1 MSNRF
6 SAFSRY
12 HPVPLFLYFISVLV
26 ITMFSY
32 NPVYPIL
39 SLMGAASFQICTI
52 RHGLSKSLL
61 HGFVA
66 IILITAVNPLFSHNG
81 ATPLLF
87 INGKAITLEAIIF
100 GAVSAMI
107 IVSVIGWCKILNR
120 CFGSD
125 KFLYLFGRIIPK
137 LSLIISMSMKLIPDF
152 SRKYKDMHDLQKAM
166 SPQKNQ
172 NWIDGIKTAC
182 AVFSALITRALENS
196 ADTALSMKA
205 RGYGSARRTSFSVYR
220 FHSRDGLL
228 LSGVLLTAIV
238 SAVTGACGAFSTQYY
253 PEFSLCPVSTFS
265 VLGCA
270 AFALLCFIPTVI
282 ELKENIKWNYSI

>member
-1 MSNRF
+1 
-6 SAFSRY
+6 
-12 HPVPLFLYFISVLV
+12 
-26 ITMFSY
+26 
-32 NPVYPIL
+32 
-39 SLMGAASFQICTI
+39 
-52 RHGLSKSLL
+52 
-61 HGFVA
+61 
-66 IILITAVNPLFSHNG
+66 
-81 ATPLLF
+81 
-87 INGKAITLEAIIF
+87 
-100 GAVSAMI
+100 
-107 IVSVIGWCKILNR
+107 
-120 CFGSD
+120 
-125 KFLYLFGRIIPK
+125 
-137 LSLIISMSMKLIPDF
+137 
-152 SRKYKDMHDLQKAM
+152 MHDLQKAM